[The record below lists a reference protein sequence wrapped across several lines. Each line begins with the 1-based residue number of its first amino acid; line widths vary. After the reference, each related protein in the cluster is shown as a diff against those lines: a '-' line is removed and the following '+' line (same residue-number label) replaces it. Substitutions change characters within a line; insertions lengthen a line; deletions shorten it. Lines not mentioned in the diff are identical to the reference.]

1 MMGSCKYEG
10 KKENHVSK
18 APGAKP
24 AHPACSQSLSQ
35 THPTQLT
42 QDSDA
47 LGPRGHRPV
56 GHLKED
62 YAQAKQVDLL
72 QTRT

>member
-1 MMGSCKYEG
+1 MMGSCKYDG
-10 KKENHVSK
+10 KKENRVSK
-18 APGAKP
+18 APGATP
-24 AHPACSQSLSQ
+24 PPACSQSLTQ

-62 YAQAKQVDLL
+62 YAQAKQVNLL
-72 QTRT
+72 QTGT